1 MTRPLLTIS
10 EFARAVDLAP
20 SALRYYHEAG
30 LLPPTEVDPHTGYR
44 YYTREQERRALLLS
58 RLRAVGVPIETMRQ
72 VLAGPADQA
81 VQLLE
86 AQAAAARTSAART
99 EQVVTELVAMLRAG
113 QGDARVVIDVD
124 GPELAAAMRA
134 AAGFASH
141 ETPGLAVVLLD
152 VRDGAVHVVATD
164 RYRLLRWQVR
174 ATGSAR
180 QGERRAAVPVEQ
192 VPALSAWLERRADVQ
207 LILDASTVLA
217 DGSEQLPI
225 ETADDRFPA
234 YHTVLAALPDR
245 VGRVTVSRDALR
257 ASLDKAA
264 AQTVRLSTGHERLV
278 VATGEDE
285 LGALPAVVV
294 GATVT
299 LGFAASL
306 LADVLQRMTAA
317 RVVLAWSAPEA
328 AVRVRAPEHGE
339 PLVLV
344 MPTRLKP

>member
-99 EQVVTELVAMLRAG
+99 GQVITELIAMLRAG

-134 AAGFASH
+134 AADFASH

-152 VRDGAVHVVATD
+152 VQDGAVHVVATD

-192 VPALSAWLERRADVQ
+192 VPALSGWLERRADVQ
-207 LILDASTVLA
+207 LILDASSVLA

-234 YHTVLAALPDR
+234 HHTVLAALPDR
-245 VGRVTVSRDALR
+245 VGRVTVGRDALR

-264 AQTVRLSTGHERLV
+264 AQTVRLTTGHERLV
-278 VATGEDE
+278 VAAGEDE

-299 LGFAASL
+299 LGFAVSL
-306 LADVLQRMTAA
+306 LADVLLRMTAA
-317 RVVLAWSAPEA
+317 RVVLAWSGPEE
-328 AVRVRAPEHGE
+328 AVRVCASEHGE

>member
-86 AQAAAARTSAART
+86 AQAASARTSAART

-192 VPALSAWLERRADVQ
+192 VPALSAWLERPSRA
-207 LILDASTVLA
+207 A
-217 DGSEQLPI
+217 PI
-225 ETADDRFPA
+225 AC
-234 YHTVLAALPDR
+234 LAARRSIPRTSTRRSCGSDR
-245 VGRVTVSRDALR
+245 GTRR
-257 ASLDKAA
+257 AQPSHPCLA
-264 AQTVRLSTGHERLV
+264 
-278 VATGEDE
+278 
-285 LGALPAVVV
+285 GA
-294 GATVT
+294 
-299 LGFAASL
+299 
-306 LADVLQRMTAA
+306 
-317 RVVLAWSAPEA
+317 
-328 AVRVRAPEHGE
+328 
-339 PLVLV
+339 PLVGHRSCRA
-344 MPTRLKP
+344 TCR

>member
-1 MTRPLLTIS
+1 VTRPLLTIS

-30 LLPPTEVDPHTGYR
+30 LLPPTEVDPQTGYR

-58 RLRAVGVPIETMRQ
+58 RLRAAGVSIEIMRQ
-72 VLAGPADQA
+72 VLAGPPDLAMP
-81 VQLLE
+81 LLE
-86 AQAAAARTSAART
+86 AHAATARASAART
-99 EQVVTELVAMLRAG
+99 ERVVTELVAMLRAG
-113 QGDARVVIDVD
+113 QGDASVTIDVD
-124 GPELAAAMRA
+124 GPELAAAVRA

-174 ATGSAR
+174 ATGTVL

-192 VPALSAWLERRADVQ
+192 VPALTTWLERRADVR
-207 LILDASTVLA
+207 LTLDASTVLA
-217 DGSEQLPI
+217 DGSELLPV

-234 YHTVLAALPDR
+234 YRTVLAALPDR
-245 VGRVTVSRDALR
+245 RGRVTVNRDAML
-257 ASLDKAA
+257 ASLDLAKGE
-264 AQTVRLSTGHERLV
+264 TVRLSAGCDRLV
-278 VATGEDE
+278 VATSRDE

-294 GATVT
+294 GAEVT

-306 LADVLQRMTAA
+306 LADVLQLMTVGA
-317 RVVLAWSAPEA
+317 VVLAWSAPDG

-344 MPTRLKP
+344 MPTRLEP

>member
-1 MTRPLLTIS
+1 VTRPLLTIG

-72 VLAGPADQA
+72 VLAGPAAQA

-99 EQVVTELVAMLRAG
+99 G
-113 QGDARVVIDVD
+113 RVVIDVD

-152 VRDGAVHVVATD
+152 VQDGAVHVVATD

-174 ATGSAR
+174 ATGPAR

-192 VPALSAWLERRADVQ
+192 VPALSGWLERRADVQ
-207 LILDASTVLA
+207 LILDASSLLA

-234 YHTVLAALPDR
+234 YRTVLAALPDR
-245 VGRVTVSRDALR
+245 VGRVTVDRDALR

-264 AQTVRLSTGHERLV
+264 GQTVRLSTGHERLG
-278 VATGEDE
+278 VAAGEDE
-285 LGALPAVVV
+285 LRALPAVVV

-299 LGFAASL
+299 LGFAAPL
-306 LADVLQRMTAA
+306 LADVLLRMTAA
-317 RVVLAWSAPEA
+317 RVVLAWSAPEE
-328 AVRVRAPEHGE
+328 AVRVHAPEHGE